1 MADKGL
7 ATFSFALGA
16 GVTFD
21 PLDGWN
27 FQLPRTASKVTL
39 IHNATAVGVVCTF
52 TALNTQLLQESPVPA
67 GGTAGVFPTI
77 FNAPVIG
84 PYKVGALEKLSAR
97 YTNPTGGA
105 ITVNVV
111 AEVS

>member
-1 MADKGL
+1 MQ
-7 ATFSFALGA
+7 ATFTFSLGA

-27 FQLPRTASKVTL
+27 YQLPRKASKVTL
-39 IHNATAVGVVCTF
+39 IHNATATGVNCTF
-52 TALNTQLLQESPVPA
+52 TALDRQILQNSAVPA
-67 GGTAGVFPTI
+67 GGTAGVFPTV

-84 PYKVGALEKLSAR
+84 PNRVNAMEKLSAR
-97 YTNPTGGA
+97 YLNTTGGA

-111 AEVS
+111 VDIV

>member
-1 MADKGL
+1 MAQS
-7 ATFSFALGA
+7 TFSFSLAAGA
-16 GVTFD
+16 IFD

-27 FQLPRTASKVTL
+27 YQLPRKASKVTL
-39 IHNATAVGVVCTF
+39 IHNATAVGIICTF
-52 TALNTQLLQESPVPA
+52 TALDRQILQASPVPA

-84 PYKVGALEKLSAR
+84 PTKVGALEKLSAR
-97 YTNPTGGA
+97 YQNTTAGA

-111 AEVS
+111 ADVV

>member
-1 MADKGL
+1 MQ
-7 ATFSFALGA
+7 ATFTFALAAGA
-16 GVTFD
+16 TFD

-27 FQLPRTASKVTL
+27 YQLPRKASKVTL
-39 IHNATAVGVVCTF
+39 IHNATAVGIVCTF
-52 TALNTQLLQESPVPA
+52 TALDRQILQASAVPA
-67 GGTAGVFPTI
+67 GGVAGVFPTV

-84 PYKVGALEKLSAR
+84 PNRVGALEKLAAR

-111 AEVS
+111 VDIV

>member
-1 MADKGL
+1 MQS
-7 ATFSFALGA
+7 TFSFSLAAGA
-16 GVTFD
+16 TFD

-27 FQLPRTASKVTL
+27 YQIPRKASKVSL
-39 IHNATAVGVVCTF
+39 IHNATAPGVNCTF
-52 TALNTQLLQESPVPA
+52 TALDRQILQNSPVQA

-84 PYKVGALEKLSAR
+84 PTRVGAMEKLAAR
-97 YTNPTGGA
+97 YQNTTAGA

-111 AEVS
+111 VDIA